1 MKKVLLFAIL
11 LMGCEQKEVAADSLA
26 SVAGACSY
34 DGRKTVEVLKNVE
47 AVVEVVENFTFL
59 VPKNDNSKR
68 YIACNLPDN
77 LTNLKKGQIVAFD
90 ADVKEIFPNERWA
103 GVPIKITKFT
113 IQE

>member
-47 AVVEVVENFTFL
+47 AVIQIVENFTFI
-59 VPKNDNSKR
+59 VPKGDQNKR
-68 YIACNLPDN
+68 YLACNLPDN
-77 LTNLKKGQIVAFD
+77 LKEGQRVAFD